1 MAQSTIVLLIVA
13 VVIVL
18 YATEKLPLSVTTI
31 LAMTAM
37 AFFGILT
44 PEESFSGFASTATL
58 LLIGMSI
65 VGEAF
70 FTSGLVVRFGGVLIK
85 LTKIPRSVFLAL
97 MFLIGALL
105 SAFLNGLAV
114 VAIFM
119 PILAGLEERS
129 KGEIEVKH
137 TLMPLAIGAVL
148 GGNLSVVGS
157 TSMINASNLLG
168 ESYYGKQFEF
178 FAPAAVA
185 APMVLAV
192 FVFYLLVG
200 EKLQRKCF
208 DFEGRKPEAEEPSED
223 GKLPPVWK
231 SVLVLAVLGFCI
243 VGFAVGGNLI
253 LVSFIGALLVIISG
267 SITAKR
273 AYKGISWETIFVI
286 AGATSFSK
294 GIMVSGAGEIIADA
308 VISIFGPA
316 VEQPF
321 GFCLV
326 ILILSTVLSNFMS
339 NNVSV
344 TIIAPIALSVAQQL
358 GYDPLPLMLAC
369 GVGVN
374 LSLATP
380 ICTACITMTT
390 KAGYR
395 FKDYTKVGG
404 AVNLLAVVVT
414 AIAFYVIYYA

>member
-1 MAQSTIVLLIVA
+1 MEQSTIALLIVA
-13 VVIVL
+13 VVVVL

-37 AFFGILT
+37 SAFGILT
-44 PEESFSGFASTATL
+44 PEESFAGFASTATL

-70 FTSGLVVRFGGVLIK
+70 LTSGLVGRMGGVLMKI
-85 LTKIPRSVFLAL
+85 TEIPRSLFIAII
-97 MFLIGALL
+97 FLIGALL

-168 ESYYGKQFEF
+168 ESYYGKQFDF

-185 APMVLAV
+185 IPTVIEV
-192 FVFYLLVG
+192 FFFYLFIG
-200 EKLQRKCF
+200 EKLQKKCF
-208 DFEGRKPEAEEPSED
+208 DFKGTILEGEENTED
-223 GKLPPVWK
+223 GKEPAMWK
-231 SVLVLAVLGFCI
+231 SILVLAVLIFCI
-243 VGFAVGGNLI
+243 VGFATGGNLV
-253 LVSFIGALLVIISG
+253 LVPFIGALIVMISG
-267 SITAKR
+267 AISSQR

-286 AGATSFSK
+286 AGATGFAK
-294 GIMVSGAGEIIADA
+294 GIMASGAGEIIADV
-308 VISIFGPA
+308 VIGICGPIVA
-316 VEQPF
+316 KPF

-344 TIIAPIALSVAQQL
+344 TIIAPMALAVAQQL

-380 ICTACITMTT
+380 VCTACITMTT

-395 FKDYTKVGG
+395 FKDYVRVGG
-404 AVNLLAVVVT
+404 VVNLLAVVVT